1 MALWSCGTSTR
12 IEADVAD
19 SAIREVRRPDS
30 FFLVKCPPIPKAES
44 DKLDQSID
52 LVVWILEQYGS
63 CSERHN
69 LLVDQL

>member
-1 MALWSCGTSTR
+1 
-12 IEADVAD
+12 VAER
-19 SAIREVRRPDS
+19 AITEMKRPDS
-30 FFLVKCPPIPKAES
+30 FYLVPCPPIPKAES

-63 CSERHN
+63 CAERHN